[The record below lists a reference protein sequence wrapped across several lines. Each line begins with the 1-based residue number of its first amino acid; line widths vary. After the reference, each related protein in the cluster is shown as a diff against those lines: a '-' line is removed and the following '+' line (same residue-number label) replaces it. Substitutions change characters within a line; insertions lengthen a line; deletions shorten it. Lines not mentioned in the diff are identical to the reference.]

1 MKKRLLFLLTALAL
15 LLSACNL
22 LPEANV
28 TVPAATDT
36 TIWAMDTRMELR
48 LYGDRDDAVMTDLTS
63 IINSLDQ
70 ALSAVSSNSAV
81 TALNESGRTDD
92 VRIVSLVSE
101 AQKISAQT
109 DGALDI
115 TLYPVS
121 RAWGF
126 TTESYGIPPAD
137 ELEALRDK
145 VGMDKITLSEASV
158 SLAEGTKLDFGAL
171 AKGYAADLCRRR
183 MEDAEL
189 SGILSLGGNVQTV
202 GSKPDG
208 SAWVIGVQ
216 DPDDMEH
223 YALTL
228 ELTGSKA
235 VVTSGDY
242 QRYFMQDSVRYCHIL
257 NPKTLSPVQGTLRS
271 VTVVADTGLFA
282 DGLSTALFVMGR
294 EAGEAFWRQRGDFEA
309 IWMEADGSVWI
320 TPGLTVTPGERPVYT
335 VAR

>member
-1 MKKRLLFLLTALAL
+1 
-15 LLSACNL
+15 
-22 LPEANV
+22 
-28 TVPAATDT
+28 
-36 TIWAMDTRMELR
+36 MELR
-48 LYGDRDDAVMTDLTS
+48 LYGDRNGAVMADLTGQ
-63 IINSLDQ
+63 INALDQ
-70 ALSAVSSNSAV
+70 ALSVTSAGSAL
-81 TALNESGRTDD
+81 TALNESGHSDN
-92 VRIVSLVSE
+92 VQIVALVAA
-101 AQKISAQT
+101 AQKISDLT
-109 DGALDI
+109 GGALDV

-126 TTESYGIPPAD
+126 TTQTYQIPEA
-137 ELEALRDK
+137 EALEALREL
-145 VGMDKITLSEASV
+145 VGMDKITLGEESV

-183 MEDAEL
+183 VEDAEVSAL
-189 SGILSLGGNVQTV
+189 LSLGGNIQTV

-228 ELTGSKA
+228 SITGSKA

-242 QRYFMQDSVRYCHIL
+242 QRYFMEDGVRYCHIID
-257 NPKTLSPVQGTLRS
+257 PKTLAPVRGTLRS
-271 VTVVADTGLFA
+271 VTVIADSGLTA

-294 EAGEAFWRQRGDFEA
+294 AAGETLWRQRGDFEA
-309 IWMEADGSVWI
+309 IWMEADGSVWV
-320 TPGLTVTPGERPVYT
+320 TPGLTVTPGDRPVYT

>member
-1 MKKRLLFLLTALAL
+1 MKKRLLFLLLALAL
-15 LLSACNL
+15 LLSACGL
-22 LPEANV
+22 LPEFSV
-28 TVPAATDT
+28 TNRPQSDA

-48 LYGDRDDAVMTDLTS
+48 LYGDRNGAVMADLTGQ
-63 IINSLDQ
+63 INALDQ
-70 ALSAVSSNSAV
+70 ALSVTSAGSAL
-81 TALNESGRTDD
+81 TALNESGHSDD
-92 VRIVSLVSE
+92 VQIVALV
-101 AQKISAQT
+101 AAARKISDLT
-109 DGALDI
+109 GGALDV

-126 TTESYGIPPAD
+126 TTQTYQIPEA
-137 ELEALRDK
+137 EALEALREL
-145 VGMDKITLSEASV
+145 VGMDKITLSEESV

-183 MEDAEL
+183 IEDAEL
-189 SGILSLGGNVQTV
+189 SALLSLGGNIQTV

-228 ELTGSKA
+228 SITGSKA

-242 QRYFMQDSVRYCHIL
+242 QRYFMEDDVRYCHIID
-257 NPKTLSPVQGTLRS
+257 PKTLAPVRGTLRS
-271 VTVVADTGLFA
+271 VTVIADSGLTA

-294 EAGEAFWRQRGDFEA
+294 AAGEALWRERADFEA
-309 IWMEADGSVWI
+309 IWMEADGSVWV
-320 TPGLTVTPGERPVYT
+320 TPGLTVTPGDRPVYT